1 MTRLYEDQ
9 EFEGF
14 RDRESGAVFS
24 DLEFRRCTFRGCD
37 ISITRDPQLRSTVRN
52 VVLRDCTYARNP
64 AGFSCPIVEDVV
76 VENLRIEDLLQTW
89 GAVFRHVTLR
99 GRIGRLM
106 ISTNLR
112 QSYSTSAGAI
122 RAFDEA
128 NAAYYSVA
136 DWALDLSQ
144 AEFSGECDIRGIPA
158 RLIRRDPATQIVVT
172 RARAMEGRWREL
184 ELERTYWA
192 GWIELF
198 LRGRDPDVVLVA
210 PKRSR
215 RFKELLAGLELL
227 RKAGVAE
234 PD

>member
-9 EFEGF
+9 EIEGF
-14 RDRESGAVFS
+14 LDRDSGAVFS
-24 DLEFRRCTFRGCD
+24 GVEFRRCTFRRCD

-64 AGFSCPIVEDVV
+64 AGFSCPIVEDVA
-76 VENLRIEDLLQTW
+76 VENLRIENLLQTW
-89 GAVFRHVTLR
+89 AAVFKHVILR

-106 ISTNLR
+106 ISTR
-112 QSYSTSAGAI
+112 PMPTYSTGADVM

-128 NAAYYSVA
+128 NTAYYGTV
-136 DWALDLSQ
+136 DWALDISQ
-144 AEFSGECDIRGIPA
+144 AEFPECDIRGVPA
-158 RLIRRDPATQIVVT
+158 RLIRRDPETQVIVT
-172 RARAMEGRWREL
+172 RQKAETGIWKAL
-184 ELERTYWA
+184 DLSRTYW
-192 GWIELF
+192 GTYLENMLVF
-198 LRGRDPDVVLVA
+198 GEQDVVLVA